1 MAILQPYKKTS
12 KSFMVWKLVSF
23 TDSKKSIKKI
33 KDVSKEQRGVIQ
45 SLKKYSKL
53 SGRPF
58 LLGELKHDGKQ
69 PNITVVS
76 PCGTFMNSSLAIAAD
91 KAFIQKY
98 TDAVGNI
105 DISSSSWTSDKL
117 DVKPIQAY
125 GPRPPDEDIAWSQ
138 NSWRRKTW
146 NWVAA
151 PSLNY
156 HHDRKA

>member
-1 MAILQPYKKTS
+1 M
-12 KSFMVWKLVSF
+12 
-23 TDSKKSIKKI
+23 
-33 KDVSKEQRGVIQ
+33 
-45 SLKKYSKL
+45 
-53 SGRPF
+53 
-58 LLGELKHDGKQ
+58 LGELKHDGKQ

-125 GPRPPDEDIAWSQ
+125 GPRPPDEDIA
-138 NSWRRKTW
+138 
-146 NWVAA
+146 
-151 PSLNY
+151 
-156 HHDRKA
+156 